1 MWNEIKDSN
10 DIYEFMERIIYF
22 HDSCIKEI
30 KYVSG
35 AYVNEN
41 LSMRP
46 INESRVLSVIFQRQF
61 KDISMIEL
69 QFEGIDYLKLF
80 PNNEN
85 YTCEIL
91 DSSMFMFNNRIY
103 WADSEDVS
111 SSNFESYD
119 GTLIC
124 ASKLRW
130 RAIEGCIGDKDY
142 FVPVTQERI

>member
-1 MWNEIKDSN
+1 MKLKTAM
-10 DIYEFMERIIYF
+10 IYTNLWRELFFF

-30 KYVSG
+30 RYVSG

-41 LSMRP
+41 LVMRP

-61 KDISMIEL
+61 EDISMIEL

-91 DSSMFMFNNRIY
+91 DSSMFIFNNRIF
-103 WADSEDVS
+103 WADSGDVS
-111 SSNFESYD
+111 PSNLESYD

-130 RAIEGCIGDKDY
+130 RAIDGCMGDKDY
-142 FVPVTQERI
+142 FVPIDL